1 VQRSAHAKESGLQLF
16 RLCLLLPMFV
26 APALAADAE
35 NGKRLAEARCVT
47 CHMWHRVRAG
57 RSPTPRRLT

>member
-1 VQRSAHAKESGLQLF
+1 LQLF

-47 CHMWHRVRAG
+47 CHMWHRVRTG
-57 RSPTPRRLT
+57 RLPTPRRLT

>member
-1 VQRSAHAKESGLQLF
+1 MQRSAHVKEDGLQLF

-47 CHMWHRVRAG
+47 CHMWHRVHAG
-57 RSPTPRRLT
+57 RLPTPRRLT